1 MKKLLALLMIWLLL
15 PIAGAEEA
23 YTMQDGSLILM
34 DGAGR
39 KCQPIAMKPD
49 FPEALL
55 ADADISGAIQL
66 NLPETLLPYVSDEL
80 TGGETLT
87 ALYCTTKLIAM
98 HTVDAADGDVL
109 RVAYRTNLGNYVI
122 RKVIGVPFSFD
133 RYHGSAASILL
144 CVDEITYCMTC
155 ENGYLT
161 LREVWNGAGGIGIK
175 RHALYDLQ
183 AYAESAGGNRFGEQV
198 VGITMGLA
206 NISELRLKVAKEQ
219 ADNFRDLLVS
229 YSEDPRV
236 ILIKLADR
244 LEVMRSLE
252 MFPREKWRKKSWESM
267 NLYAQIA
274 HKLGLYSLKSELED
288 IALKYLEPKDYE
300 HIVTKLEESAEERRA
315 FIARFLVPIEE
326 RLGKLGIKY
335 HIKSR
340 TKSIFSIWTKMH
352 KQNVPFEGVYDI
364 FAIRIIIDCDKEQE
378 KQQCWTAYSIVT
390 DFYTPN
396 PNRMRDWISI
406 PKSNGYESLHTTV
419 SAGGRWVEVQIRTE
433 RMDAVAERGIAAH
446 WRYKGV
452 NQGAQTSEMW
462 LGRLRELLEDTT
474 HSLAQRFDAKPASG
488 EIFVFTPNG
497 DLRKLPEGASLLDF
511 AFDIHTSL
519 GSTCVGGKVNNRTVS
534 IREQLH
540 NGDIVEILT
549 QKNQTPKSDWLNFVV
564 TSKARNKIKSYL
576 REEQAKHTRM
586 GREEL
591 ERKLKNWKFTLT
603 IDEAVAYLVKYF
615 KVRTGTEVYALI
627 ATQKVDLG
635 TIKEILA
642 RHISGEA
649 DEQRRAAAAE
659 AERNKVHNVRES
671 TAPQDALVI
680 DDDISKIQ
688 YKLAKC
694 CNPIKGDDVFGFVTI
709 NSGITIHRNDCPN
722 AKRMREN
729 YPYRVIE
736 ARWRSTAEGAFR
748 VSIRIVAADT
758 TGMAN
763 HITEVIS
770 RDLKLNIRSINFS
783 SLANGCIG
791 GTVSVEVPGAG
802 VVDTLIHSIM
812 RIKGVQRAFRIN
824 N

>member
-1 MKKLLALLMIWLLL
+1 MDFSRYESLRALVRTNFSPTTQELVDEALAYAGERLAGVCRYDGTPMLDHAANVAKIVISEIGLGRNSTVSAILHDVVRLAHKQL
-15 PIAGAEEA
+15 PAEEF
-23 YTMQDGSLILM
+23 LH
-34 DGAGR
+34 
-39 KCQPIAMKPD
+39 
-49 FPEALL
+49 
-55 ADADISGAIQL
+55 
-66 NLPETLLPYVSDEL
+66 L
-80 TGGETLT
+80 TEE
-87 ALYCTTKLIAM
+87 
-98 HTVDAADGDVL
+98 
-109 RVAYRTNLGNYVI
+109 I
-122 RKVIGVPFSFD
+122 R
-133 RYHGSAASILL
+133 A
-144 CVDEITYCMTC
+144 
-155 ENGYLT
+155 
-161 LREVWNGAGGIGIK
+161 
-175 RHALYDLQ
+175 
-183 AYAESAGGNRFGEQV
+183 RFGEQV

-206 NISELRLKVAKEQ
+206 NISELKLKVAKEQ
-219 ADNFRDLLVS
+219 ADNFRDLIVS

-244 LEVMRSLE
+244 LEVMRSLDI
-252 MFPREKWRKKSWESM
+252 FPREKWRKKSWESM

-274 HKLGLYSLKSELED
+274 HKLGLYGVKSDLED

-300 HIVTKLEESAEERRA
+300 HIVTKLEESADERRA
-315 FIARFLVPIEE
+315 FIARFIVPIEE
-326 RLGKLGIKY
+326 RLQRLGIRY

-340 TKSIFSIWTKMH
+340 TKSIFSIWSKMH
-352 KQNVPFEGVYDI
+352 KQHVPFEGVYDI
-364 FAIRIIIDCDKEQE
+364 FAIRIIIDCPPEEE
-378 KQQCWTAYSIVT
+378 KQLCWTAYSVVT

-419 SAGGRWVEVQIRTE
+419 SAEGRWVEVQIRTE

-452 NQGAQTSEMW
+452 GQGAQTSEQW
-462 LGRLRELLEDTT
+462 LSRLRELMEDTT

-511 AFDIHTSL
+511 AFDIHTNL
-519 GSTCVGGKVNNRTVS
+519 GSTCVGGKVNNRAAS
-534 IREQLH
+534 LRELLH

-549 QKNQTPKSDWLNFVV
+549 QKNQTPKADWLNFVV
-564 TSKARNKIKSYL
+564 TSKARNKIKSFL

-591 ERKLKNWKFTLT
+591 ERKLKNWKLAIT
-603 IDEAVAYLVKYF
+603 IDEAVAYLARHF
-615 KVRTGTEVYALI
+615 KVRTGTEIYALI
-627 ATQKVDLG
+627 ATQKLDFG
-635 TIKEILA
+635 TIKELLL
-642 RHISGEA
+642 RHLSGEA
-649 DEQRRAAAAE
+649 DEERRAAAAE
-659 AERNKVHNVRES
+659 IERQKAAQHAAKEPAAAS
-671 TAPQDALVI
+671 HDALVI

-688 YKLAKC
+688 YKLARC
-694 CNPIKGDDVFGFVTI
+694 CNPIKGDEVFGFVTI
-709 NSGITIHRNDCPN
+709 NSGITIHRTDCPN

-729 YPYRVIE
+729 YPYRVVE
-736 ARWRSTAEGAFR
+736 ARWRQSAEGAFR
-748 VSIRIVAADT
+748 VTIRIVAADT

>member
-1 MKKLLALLMIWLLL
+1 
-15 PIAGAEEA
+15 
-23 YTMQDGSLILM
+23 
-34 DGAGR
+34 
-39 KCQPIAMKPD
+39 
-49 FPEALL
+49 
-55 ADADISGAIQL
+55 
-66 NLPETLLPYVSDEL
+66 
-80 TGGETLT
+80 
-87 ALYCTTKLIAM
+87 
-98 HTVDAADGDVL
+98 
-109 RVAYRTNLGNYVI
+109 
-122 RKVIGVPFSFD
+122 
-133 RYHGSAASILL
+133 
-144 CVDEITYCMTC
+144 
-155 ENGYLT
+155 
-161 LREVWNGAGGIGIK
+161 
-175 RHALYDLQ
+175 
-183 AYAESAGGNRFGEQV
+183 
-198 VGITMGLA
+198 
-206 NISELRLKVAKEQ
+206 
-219 ADNFRDLLVS
+219 
-229 YSEDPRV
+229 
-236 ILIKLADR
+236 
-244 LEVMRSLE
+244 
-252 MFPREKWRKKSWESM
+252 M

-300 HIVTKLEESAEERRA
+300 HIVTKLEESADERKA

-326 RLGKLGIKY
+326 RLHKLGIKY

-352 KQNVPFEGVYDI
+352 KQHVPFEGVYDI
-364 FAIRIIIDCDKEQE
+364 FAIRIIIDCPKEQE
-378 KQQCWTAYSIVT
+378 KPQCWTAYSVVT

-419 SAGGRWVEVQIRTE
+419 SAEGRWVEVQIRTE

-452 NQGAQTSEMW
+452 NQGAQTSEVW

-519 GSTCVGGKVNNRTVS
+519 GSTCVGGKVNNRAVS
-534 IREQLH
+534 IREQLR

-564 TSKARNKIKSYL
+564 TSKARNKIKSFL

-591 ERKLKNWKFTLT
+591 ERKLKNWKFPLT

-615 KVRTGTEVYALI
+615 KVRTGTEIYALI

-635 TIKEILA
+635 IIKEILT

-659 AERNKVHNVRES
+659 AERNKVHTAKES
-671 TAPQDALVI
+671 PAAQDALVI

-694 CNPIKGDDVFGFVTI
+694 CNPIKGDEVFGFVTI
-709 NSGITIHRNDCPN
+709 NSGITIHRCDCPN

-729 YPYRVIE
+729 YPYRVID
-736 ARWRSTAEGAFR
+736 ARWRQSAEGAFR
-748 VSIRIVAADT
+748 VTIRIVAADT

-770 RDLKLNIRSINFS
+770 RDLKLNIRSINFA
-783 SLANGCIG
+783 SLANGCIA

>member
-1 MKKLLALLMIWLLL
+1 MDFSRYEKLRTLVRANFSEQTQALVDEALVYADGKLASLTRYDGSPLLTHAAAVAGIVISEVGLGRNSTISAILHDVVRLAHKQLPAEEFLAL
-15 PIAGAEEA
+15 
-23 YTMQDGSLILM
+23 T
-34 DGAGR
+34 
-39 KCQPIAMKPD
+39 
-49 FPEALL
+49 
-55 ADADISGAIQL
+55 ADIRS
-66 NLPETLLPYVSDEL
+66 
-80 TGGETLT
+80 
-87 ALYCTTKLIAM
+87 
-98 HTVDAADGDVL
+98 
-109 RVAYRTNLGNYVI
+109 
-122 RKVIGVPFSFD
+122 
-133 RYHGSAASILL
+133 
-144 CVDEITYCMTC
+144 
-155 ENGYLT
+155 
-161 LREVWNGAGGIGIK
+161 
-175 RHALYDLQ
+175 
-183 AYAESAGGNRFGEQV
+183 RFGEQV
-198 VGITMGLA
+198 VGITIGMC
-206 NISELRLKVAKEQ
+206 NISELKLKVAKEQ
-219 ADNFRDLLVS
+219 AENFRDLLVS

-252 MFPREKWRKKSWESM
+252 IFPHEKWRKKSWESM

-300 HIVTKLEESAEERRA
+300 HIVTKLEESADERKA

-326 RLGKLGIKY
+326 RLHKLGIKY

-352 KQNVPFEGVYDI
+352 KQHVPFEGVYDI
-364 FAIRIIIDCDKEQE
+364 FAIRIIIDCPKEQE
-378 KQQCWTAYSIVT
+378 KPQCWTAYSVVT

-419 SAGGRWVEVQIRTE
+419 SAEGRWVEVQIRTE

-452 NQGAQTSEMW
+452 NQGAQTSEVW

-519 GSTCVGGKVNNRTVS
+519 GSTCVGGKVNNRAVS
-534 IREQLH
+534 IREQLR

-564 TSKARNKIKSYL
+564 TSKARNKIKSFL

-591 ERKLKNWKFTLT
+591 ERKLKNWKFPLT

-615 KVRTGTEVYALI
+615 KVRTGTEIYALI
-627 ATQKVDLG
+627 ATQKADLG
-635 TIKEILA
+635 TIKEILT

-659 AERNKVHNVRES
+659 AERNKVHNAKES
-671 TAPQDALVI
+671 PAAQDALVI

-694 CNPIKGDDVFGFVTI
+694 CNPIKGDEVFGFVTI
-709 NSGITIHRNDCPN
+709 NSGITIHRCDCPN

-729 YPYRVIE
+729 YPYRVID

-748 VSIRIVAADT
+748 VSLRIVAADT

-770 RDLKLNIRSINFS
+770 RDLKLNIRSINFA
-783 SLANGCIG
+783 SLANGCIA